1 MKKNDIY
8 ENSFFR
14 FVVIGFLSNLLN
26 FLCYVLTFL
35 FSNNITLSSL
45 SGYILGMTT
54 SFYFGKTWV
63 FETSQNFQFNEV
75 LKFLLVYLVGGFG
88 MTLIIIFLNKDLEI
102 EYRLSWIGGA
112 IFAIIN
118 NYLGS
123 KYIVF
128 KNKQRLMTTKFGFL
142 SRLNFLQD
150 LASTFIAKI
159 HKLFHITICYIY
171 T

>member
-128 KNKQRLMTTKFGFL
+128 KNKQRLIDIEE
-142 SRLNFLQD
+142 QV
-150 LASTFIAKI
+150 AK
-159 HKLFHITICYIY
+159 KGKEDAENTSQFYE
-171 T
+171 